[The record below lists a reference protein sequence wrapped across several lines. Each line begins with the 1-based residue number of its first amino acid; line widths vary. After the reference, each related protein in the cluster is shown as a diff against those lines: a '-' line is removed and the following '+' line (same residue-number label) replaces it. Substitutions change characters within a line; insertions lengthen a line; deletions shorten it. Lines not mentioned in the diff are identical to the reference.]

1 MTADPV
7 IQTRGLTK
15 SYGAV
20 EAVRDLHLTV
30 EPNRITGFL
39 GRNGAGKSTTIK
51 MLLGMI
57 RPTAGSGAVL
67 GRNISDPA
75 LSVDLRRHVAYVS
88 EDKRLYDYMTV
99 EQMIRFTSGFY
110 SDWRPDAAQALLR
123 KFELPPTR
131 RVKSLSK
138 GMRTKL
144 ALLLAFARRP
154 QLLILD
160 EPSEGLDP
168 VAVEQLLEA
177 LVAQSA
183 EGTAIFFSSHQI
195 AEVERVADDVCIIE
209 KGLLLVN
216 ASLDHLRQF
225 CRRIDLVF
233 PDVPAEKVFRIPG
246 VESIRTRGTAMS
258 VFASSNSEIVVER
271 ARECHALSVDVA
283 PVGLREIFLETV
295 KEN

>member
-1 MTADPV
+1 MNADPV
-7 IQTRGLTK
+7 IQTRDLTK

-20 EAVRDLHLTV
+20 EAVRSLNLSV
-30 EPNRITGFL
+30 QPNRITGFL

-51 MLLGMI
+51 MLLGMM
-57 RPTAGSGAVL
+57 RPTGGSGTVL
-67 GRNISDPA
+67 GRQITDAAQN
-75 LSVDLRRHVAYVS
+75 VELRRRVAYVS

-110 SDWRPDAAQALLR
+110 ADFRVDAAHALLR

-154 QLLILD
+154 DLLILD

-168 VAVEQLLEA
+168 VAIEQLLEA

-183 EGTAIFFSSHQI
+183 EGTSVFFSSHQI

-209 KGLLLVN
+209 KGCLLVN
-216 ASLDHLRQF
+216 SSLDHLRQF
-225 CRRIDLVF
+225 CRRVDVTF
-233 PDVPAEKVFRIPG
+233 PSAPAEDAFRIPG
-246 VESIRTRGTAMS
+246 VESIRTRGAAMS
-258 VFASSNSEIVVER
+258 LFVSSNSEIVVER

-283 PVGLREIFLETV
+283 AVGLREIFLETV

>member
-1 MTADPV
+1 MMV
-7 IQTRGLTK
+7 IETHDLAK
-15 SYGAV
+15 SYGRV
-20 EAVRDLHLTV
+20 DAVRDLNLSV
-30 EPNRITGFL
+30 EPDRITGFL

-57 RPTAGSGAVL
+57 RPTGGSGTIL
-67 GRNISDPA
+67 GRDIANPA
-75 LSVDLRRHVAYVS
+75 QNVELRRDVAYVS

-99 EQMIRFTSGFY
+99 DQMMGFTAGFY
-110 SDWRPDAAQALLR
+110 PDWRPDVAQQLLR
-123 KFELPPTR
+123 LFELPPDR
-131 RVKSLSK
+131 KVKKLSK

-154 QLLILD
+154 KLLILD

-177 LVAQSA
+177 LVARSA

-209 KGLLLVN
+209 KGRLMVH
-216 ASLDHLRQF
+216 SPLDHLRQF

-233 PDVPAEKVFRIPG
+233 PSAPPEDAFRIPG
-246 VESIRTRGTAMS
+246 VESITARGAH
-258 VFASSNSEIVVER
+258 VRLFASSNAEIVVER
-271 ARECHALSVDVA
+271 ARERQAISVDVA

>member
-1 MTADPV
+1 MNDAPV
-7 IQTRGLTK
+7 IETRNLAK

-20 EAVRDLHLTV
+20 EAVCDLSLIVH
-30 EPNRITGFL
+30 PNRITGFL

-57 RPTAGSGAVL
+57 RPTAGTGAVL
-67 GRNISDPA
+67 GRAIADPA
-75 LSVDLRRHVAYVS
+75 QSVELRRRVACVS

-99 EQMIRFTSGFY
+99 EQIIRFTAGFY
-110 SDWRPDAAQALLR
+110 PDWRAEAAQSLLR
-123 KFELPPTR
+123 MFELPPKR
-131 RVKSLSK
+131 KIKSLSK

-154 QLLILD
+154 ELLILD

-168 VAVEQLLEA
+168 VAIEQLLEA
-177 LVAQSA
+177 LVTRSA
-183 EGTAIFFSSHQI
+183 ESTAVFFSSHQI

-209 KGLLLVN
+209 KGRLLVH
-216 ASLDHLRQF
+216 SPLDHLRQF
-225 CRRIDLVF
+225 FRRIDLVF
-233 PDVPAEKVFRIPG
+233 PYATAEDPFRIPG
-246 VESIRTRGTAMS
+246 VESIRTRGAAMS

-271 ARECHALSVDVA
+271 ARELSAVSIDVA

>member
-1 MTADPV
+1 MTDPPV
-7 IQTRGLTK
+7 IQTRGLAK
-15 SYGAV
+15 SYGTV

-57 RPTAGSGAVL
+57 RPTAGNATVL
-67 GRNISDPA
+67 GRNIADPA
-75 LSVDLRRHVAYVS
+75 QSVELRRHVACVS

-110 SDWRPDAAQALLR
+110 ADWRPDTAQSLLR
-123 KFELPPTR
+123 QFELPSGR

-144 ALLLAFARRP
+144 ALILAFARRP
-154 QLLILD
+154 RLLILD

-168 VAVEQLLEA
+168 VAIEQLLEA

-183 EGTAIFFSSHQI
+183 EGTAVFFSSHQI
-195 AEVERVADDVCIIE
+195 AEVERVADDVCIVE
-209 KGLLLVN
+209 KGRLLVN
-216 ASLDHLRQF
+216 SSLDHLRQF

-233 PDVPAEKVFRIPG
+233 PGAPTEEAFRIPG

-258 VFASSNSEIVVER
+258 LFASSNSEIVIER